1 MARIHTE
8 YQSKLLVS
16 IIWHLGVLGNNENRG
31 APDHRENIT
40 SASIEKEHNGSG
52 SSNVDDVDNDADN
65 DTEDDDDDIP
75 IPNVQVVLDQIQDTE
90 SI

>member
-1 MARIHTE
+1 MAGIHTE

-40 SASIEKEHNGSG
+40 SASIEKEHNGSSG
-52 SSNVDDVDNDADN
+52 SNVDDVDNDADN

>member
-1 MARIHTE
+1 M
-8 YQSKLLVS
+8 
-16 IIWHLGVLGNNENRG
+16 LGNIENRG

-40 SASIEKEHNGSG
+40 SASIEKEHNGGSG
-52 SSNVDDVDNDADN
+52 GSNVDDVDNDADN

-75 IPNVQVVLDQIQDTE
+75 IPDVQVLLDQIQDTE